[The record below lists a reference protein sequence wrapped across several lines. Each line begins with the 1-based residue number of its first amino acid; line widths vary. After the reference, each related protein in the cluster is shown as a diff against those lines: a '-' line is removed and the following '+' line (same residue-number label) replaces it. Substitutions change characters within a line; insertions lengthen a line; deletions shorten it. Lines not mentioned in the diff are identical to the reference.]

1 MTRRVLVT
9 GATGFVGRA
18 LVPALAATGRLVR
31 AAARTPASIRG
42 GDRIEPA
49 PLPDLADHVDW
60 APLLA
65 GVDEVVHLAGMA
77 HRSGVED
84 AGYDRVI
91 RGATGELARACMGRP
106 IQRFVFVSSI
116 GAQAGASAT
125 HAVSEADEPHPV
137 TAYDRAKLAAE
148 AELRATRIPFTIL
161 RPALVYGPHVKG
173 NMALL
178 MRISASPWPLPA
190 AAFSNR
196 RSLLALDNLVDALV
210 FCLDNPA
217 TLGETYVVADPDPI
231 TLAEMITILRE
242 AAGRPAP
249 GSPAPPAPF
258 EILLR
263 TNERSVLWDRIG
275 GELVVD
281 PGKLLATGWRPP
293 VETRGGLRATVRASA
308 AEAAA
313 VSAAGRKL

>member
-1 MTRRVLVT
+1 M
-9 GATGFVGRA
+9 
-18 LVPALAATGRLVR
+18 PALAATGRLVR
-31 AAARTPASIRG
+31 AAARRPADIPSS
-42 GDRIEPA
+42 DRIEPVR
-49 PLPDLADHVDW
+49 LPDLADHVDW

-65 GVDEVVHLAGMA
+65 GVDEIVHLAGMA

-84 AGYDRVI
+84 TGYDRVI
-91 RGATGELARACMGRP
+91 RGATGEFARACMGLP

-116 GAQAGASAT
+116 GAQVGASAT
-125 HAVSEADEPHPV
+125 HAISEADAPHPV

-148 AELRATRIPFTIL
+148 VELRATRIPFTIL
-161 RPALVYGPHVKG
+161 RPTLVYGPHVKG

-190 AAFSNR
+190 AAFANR

-210 FCLDNPA
+210 FCLGNPA

-242 AAGRPAP
+242 AARHPAP
-249 GSPAPPAPF
+249 DGPAPSAPF

-275 GELVVD
+275 GELIVD
-281 PGKLLATGWRPP
+281 PGKLLSTGWRPP
-293 VETRGGLRATVRASA
+293 VETRGGLRATVRAGA

-313 VSAAGRKL
+313 GALARDR